1 MKDAQRELK
10 PTLWFTLYSLLN
22 VGAGARA
29 VKISTTQL
37 GETLG
42 ISQQSAS
49 RHLRNLESASMIRRE
64 IEKDG
69 TSIYITKKGMEALSL
84 VYHHLRR
91 DLEETAK
98 EAFVFEGI
106 VFSGLGEGAYYVS
119 QEGYREQ
126 VRDKLGFEPY
136 PGTMNIRLRTKL
148 DLERRT
154 RMESMPGVEIQSF
167 RTEDRSFGSA
177 KCYPVFIND
186 EIDGAVVTAERT
198 RYDRSVVE
206 LIASVNLR
214 KRLGLRDGDVVRV
227 AFSSLR

>member
-1 MKDAQRELK
+1 MKDVQQELK
-10 PTLWFTLYSLLN
+10 PTLWFTLYSLLK

-37 GETLG
+37 AETLG

-69 TSIYITKKGMEALSL
+69 TFIHITNKGMEALSL
-84 VYHHLRR
+84 VHHHLRR

-106 VFSGLGEGAYYVS
+106 IFSGLGEGAYYVS

-126 VRDKLGFEPY
+126 VREKLGFEPY
-136 PGTMNIRLRTKL
+136 PGTLNIRLKTKL
-148 DLERRT
+148 DLERKEH
-154 RMESMPGVEIQSF
+154 MERMPGVEIQSF
-167 RTEDRSFGSA
+167 KTEDRSFGSA
-177 KCYPVFIND
+177 RCYPVLVND
-186 EIDGAVVTAERT
+186 EVEGAVVIAERT
-198 RYDRSVVE
+198 GYDRSVVE

-214 KRLGLRDGDVVRV
+214 KRLGLKEGDVVRV